1 MASDRGRGI
10 AVKYRIALAFF
21 VTSCMAGMSFAAST
35 TLTCASL
42 FIAGGRDPK
51 YAEIARRAS
60 DAVPGSRCV
69 IVPLA
74 GHAVH
79 LEAPEE
85 FAEALATHWNI
96 RHRAQAAARS
106 HE

>member
-1 MASDRGRGI
+1 MGQGAHDYVGDRLAS
-10 AVKYRIALAFF
+10 
-21 VTSCMAGMSFAAST
+21 
-35 TLTCASL
+35 LTCASL

-51 YAEIARRAS
+51 YAEIARHAS

-69 IVPLA
+69 IVPGA

-85 FAEALATHWNI
+85 FAEALAAHWSI
-96 RHRAQAAARS
+96 VPPRAQAASRS
-106 HE
+106 YE